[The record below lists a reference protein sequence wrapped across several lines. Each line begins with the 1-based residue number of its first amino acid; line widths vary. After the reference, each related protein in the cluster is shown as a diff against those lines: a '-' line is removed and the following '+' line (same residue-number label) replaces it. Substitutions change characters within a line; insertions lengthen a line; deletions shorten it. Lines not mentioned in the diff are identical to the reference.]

1 MAKLINGSGNP
12 AVYANED
19 SDLIAALAGNTTA
32 IAAVGSE
39 YAATQEDANT
49 IGLADGVIIT
59 KEGRRIQLDEGKTD
73 LFTIPTGSAG
83 TTSYYI
89 IGYKLTT
96 DAESKQTC
104 ETFVQKMSS
113 SSETITED
121 TFKGGATDVYVSV
134 YRVVQDGLNIDS
146 INLLLPKLSN
156 VGRLKS
162 DLTAN
167 SHQFKAGYQNGKYGF
182 TINNVFYE
190 IGGGSMPILDFAN
203 PVKTFTSNTDTYTAT
218 GGEYLHIGCFAPATA
233 NTEALL
239 NIDGN
244 PFIKNVYASVNFGDN
259 GVVLQKLGAGQ
270 VVSIS
275 NARMDISVIH
285 ILREK

>member
-19 SDLIAALAGNTTA
+19 SDLIASLTGNVTS

-59 KEGRRIQLDEGKTD
+59 KEGRRIQLDEGGTD

-96 DAESKQTC
+96 DTESKQVC
-104 ETFVQKMSS
+104 ETFVQKMNS

-134 YRVVQDGLNIDS
+134 YRVVQNGLNIDS
-146 INLLLPKLSN
+146 INLLLPKMSN
-156 VGRLKS
+156 INQLNS
-162 DLTAN
+162 DLTVLDN
-167 SHQFKAGYQNGKYGF
+167 KVDGLSKGLPDYSNYIRSLDY
-182 TINNVFYE
+182 TNT
-190 IGGGSMPILDFAN
+190 GGS
-203 PVKTFTSNTDTYTAT
+203 YTAT
-218 GGEYLHIGCFAPATA
+218 QDCYIVGWMQSGTADSYARLTTQFMKNGTLTTQWLAGTNNIVGSVCIPVAKGTTINIGFTA
-233 NTEALL
+233 SSGSTKL
-239 NIDGN
+239 D
-244 PFIKNVYASVNFGDN
+244 VV
-259 GVVLQKLGAGQ
+259 GVKQ
-270 VVSIS
+270 
-275 NARMDISVIH
+275 
-285 ILREK
+285 

>member
-96 DAESKQTC
+96 DAESKQIC

-146 INLLLPKLSN
+146 INLLLPSLSN
-156 VGRLKS
+156 VGKLNS
-162 DLTAN
+162 DLSAKASINNSSTTSTTATWSASKIN
-167 SHQFKAGYQNGKYGF
+167 SSLPEKTVYSTDVYVYGKVCTVFLHGDKASYSIPTPANNQYMACR
-182 TINNVFYE
+182 TINVNNNAF
-190 IGGGSMPILDFAN
+190 GDAHLSPGGNAAFFSQTGGSVFGVI
-203 PVKTFTSNTDTYTAT
+203 TYIIA
-218 GGEYLHIGCFAPATA
+218 
-233 NTEALL
+233 
-239 NIDGN
+239 
-244 PFIKNVYASVNFGDN
+244 
-259 GVVLQKLGAGQ
+259 
-270 VVSIS
+270 
-275 NARMDISVIH
+275 
-285 ILREK
+285 